1 MPKYIAVLSKKA
13 RKQLDKLTDNIADPI
28 IKTIAD
34 LEENPRP
41 LGHKKLKNRAG
52 LRVRVGDYRII
63 YEVFD
68 RELLIDVISL
78 GHRKDVYN

>member
-13 RKQLDKLTDNIADPI
+13 QKQLDKLTDNIADPI
-28 IKTIAD
+28 IKTIAA
-34 LEENPRP
+34 LEDNPRP
-41 LGHKKLKNRAG
+41 LGYKKLKNRAG

-68 RELLIDVISL
+68 KELLIDVITL
-78 GHRKDVYN
+78 GHRKDIYN